1 MLRFTLLRVYLYL
14 QEYSR
19 LLFWKQN
26 KIGNLSPILYAIGT
40 APKGTA
46 LGSFRYPFPM
56 IIKGQSCHN
65 QG

>member
-1 MLRFTLLRVYLYL
+1 MLRFTLLRVYLYV

-26 KIGNLSPILYAIGT
+26 KIDNLGPILDAIDT
-40 APKGTA
+40 AARETA
-46 LGSFRYPFPM
+46 LGSFRCPFPM
-56 IIKGQSCHN
+56 KIKGQSRHN